1 MNGLELLL
9 RNEAASV
16 VLEAVRIS
24 GMMIVAPLGWTTAPN
39 RVKAVL
45 VLLLTL
51 ASHGEVGQV
60 PISEAPIEALA
71 FCAGNEFI
79 LGVAIGLVPRFIIA
93 AVEIAGEQIAP
104 MMGMGVAQIF
114 DPSAHGSTNVL
125 TSILRNLTVLVGVLV
140 GLHRVVIGAVIGSFR
155 AVPAGTIASTSNLSE
170 LILAMSGEALVT
182 GVKLAIPLIAVL
194 LVTQVGLAFVSR
206 AAPAMQ
212 VFSIGFAVT
221 TSVGA
226 VLLIATLPDFGYD
239 VAAEM
244 SRAGERIEALVLS
257 VRGPSP

>member
-9 RNEAASV
+9 RNEAATV

-24 GMMIVAPLGWTTAPN
+24 GMVMVAPLGWTQAPA

-51 ASHGEVGQV
+51 VAHGDIGQIPV
-60 PISEAPIEALA
+60 SEAPTEALA
-71 FCAGNEFI
+71 FCVATEFV
-79 LGVAIGLVPRFIIA
+79 LGVAIGLVPRLVIA

-104 MMGMGVAQIF
+104 MMGIGVAQIF
-114 DPSAHGSTNVL
+114 DPMAHGSQNVL
-125 TSILRNLTVLVGVLV
+125 TAILRDLAVLLGVLV

-155 AVPAGTIASTSNLSE
+155 AVPAGTVHSVSNTTE

-182 GVKLAIPLIAVL
+182 GVKLAIPLLAVL
-194 LVTQVGLAFVSR
+194 LVTQVALAFVSR

-221 TSVGA
+221 TAVGA
-226 VLLIATLPDFGYD
+226 ILLIVTLPDFAYD
-239 VAAEM
+239 VAADM
-244 SRAGERIEALVLS
+244 SHVAERIEALVLA
-257 VRGPSP
+257 VKEP

>member
-9 RNEAASV
+9 RNEAATV
-16 VLEAVRIS
+16 LLEAVRIS
-24 GMMIVAPLGWTTAPN
+24 GMIIVAPLGWSTAPN
-39 RVKAVL
+39 RIKAVL
-45 VLLLTL
+45 VILLTL
-51 ASHGEVGQV
+51 ASHGEIGQV
-60 PISEAPIEALA
+60 PVSELPIEALA

-79 LGVAIGLVPRFIIA
+79 LGVAIGLVPPFLMA

-104 MMGMGVAQIF
+104 MMGLGVAQIF
-114 DPSAHGSTNVL
+114 DPTAHASTNVI
-125 TSILRNLTVLVGVLV
+125 TSILRNLAVLVGVLV

-155 AVPAGTIASTSNLSE
+155 AGPAGTVASTSNLTE
-170 LILAMSGEALVT
+170 MILALSGEALVT
-182 GVKLAIPLIAVL
+182 GVKLAIPLLAVL

-221 TSVGA
+221 TAVGA
-226 VLLIATLPDFGYD
+226 VLLMVTLPDFAYD
-239 VAAEM
+239 VAADM

-257 VRGPSP
+257 VKEPTP